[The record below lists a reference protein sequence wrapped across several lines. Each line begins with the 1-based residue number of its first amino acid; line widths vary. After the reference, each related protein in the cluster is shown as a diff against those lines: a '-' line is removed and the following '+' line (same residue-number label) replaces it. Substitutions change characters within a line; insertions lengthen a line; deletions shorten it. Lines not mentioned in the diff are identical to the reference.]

1 MVRSHIQLRD
11 HKFLFFLALMMTTII
26 AVACIDYD
34 LREQIEQTPEIL
46 VTPTEHDFGALYAG
60 TDTDT
65 IKVVVENIGNDLLK
79 VEDIYLASGNEN
91 FTLESFE
98 LTDLNPKEKITL
110 TIVYD
115 PLTYESNEDKLIILS
130 NDSDEEEVIVPLEG
144 VGDAPLILVQPNHH
158 DFDDVYLGC
167 DEGLELTITNL
178 GNVDLEI
185 YDVDYFTTVPVDF
198 YPEDF
203 EMYFGPYP
211 WVIPPWG
218 TIRIDLT
225 YEPLDIIYDQG
236 YFSIA
241 SNDPLKPTVVATQEG
256 RGDYQGYITESYI
269 QDGTKSVDILFVVD
283 NSCSMAGNQS
293 QLSNNFA
300 TFINTF
306 TTSNIDYQIAFITTD
321 SPNFVGDIITP
332 LVPDP
337 VAEAMAQIDSIGHHG
352 NANERGID
360 MSHTATSGNGDAAPG
375 SAFLRKD
382 AKFVIIYISDED
394 DYSSTDPT
402 AMEKHIK
409 SLKPTSNMVSVHAVA
424 GDVPHGCTGN
434 GGAADGA
441 RFYDLVTRMNGT
453 FLSICATDW
462 GTPMEQLA
470 HESMSL
476 SYFYLSGDAIEDTIT
491 VKVDGSISK
500 EWYYDYIDNVVI
512 FTKIP
517 VENSSIEISYA
528 TWADCDAEISIVTP
542 F

>member
-1 MVRSHIQLRD
+1 MVRSHTQLRD
-11 HKFLFFLALMMTTII
+11 HKFLFFLALMMTTMV
-26 AVACIDYD
+26 AVACIDYN
-34 LREQIEQTPEIL
+34 LREQIDQTPEIL
-46 VTPTEHDFGALYAG
+46 VTPTEHDFGALNAG
-60 TDTDT
+60 VEIDT
-65 IKVVVENIGNDLLK
+65 IKVIVENIGNDLLK
-79 VEDIYLASGNEN
+79 VEDIYLSFGNEN
-91 FTLESFE
+91 FTLEPFE
-98 LTDLNPKEKITL
+98 LTDLDPKEKIIL
-110 TIVYD
+110 TITYD
-115 PLTYESNEDKLIILS
+115 PLTHESNKDELIILS
-130 NDSDEEEVIVPLEG
+130 NDQDEGEIIIPLEG

-225 YEPLDIIYDQG
+225 YEPLDIIHDQG

-256 RGDYQGYITESYI
+256 HGDYQGYITDSFI
-269 QDGTKSVDILFVVD
+269 QDGTKSVDILFVID
-283 NSCSMAGNQS
+283 NSCSMSGNQS

-306 TTSNIDYQIAFITTD
+306 TKSNIDYQIAFITTD

-332 LVPDP
+332 LIPDP
-337 VAEAMAQIDSIGHHG
+337 VAEAMAQIDSIGHYG
-352 NANERGID
+352 SGNERGLD

-382 AKFVIIYISDED
+382 AKFVVIYISDED
-394 DYSSTDPT
+394 DSSSVNSA

-409 SLKPTSNMVSVHAVA
+409 SLKPTIDMVTVHAVA
-424 GDVPHGCTGN
+424 GDVPTGCTGN
-434 GGAADGA
+434 GGAASGG
-441 RFYDLVTRMNGT
+441 RFYDLVTRINGT

-476 SYFYLSGDAIEDTIT
+476 SYFYLSGVAIEDTIT

-500 EWYYDYIDNVVI
+500 DWYYDYIDNVVI

-528 TWADCDAEISIVTP
+528 IWADCDAEVSIVTP